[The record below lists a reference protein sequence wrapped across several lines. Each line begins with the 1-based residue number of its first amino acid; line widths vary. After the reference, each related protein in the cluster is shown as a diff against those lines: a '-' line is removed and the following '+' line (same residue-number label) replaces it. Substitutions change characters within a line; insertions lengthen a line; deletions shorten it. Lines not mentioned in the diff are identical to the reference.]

1 MDRLTALRAFVLVA
15 ETGSFSEAA
24 RRLPLSKSMVSRLVA
39 SLESELGVRLL
50 QRTTRSVTPTE
61 AGRAYVERCQRI
73 LADLEEADQLVSQ
86 LQAVPKGIL
95 RISAPMSFGIRHLAP
110 ALPPFFHRFPEV
122 RLDLSLSDRFVDLV
136 EEGFDVALRIGRLA
150 DSSLVAR
157 RLCPVR
163 MCVCA
168 SPAYLESHGTPQ
180 TPEDLPGHECLMS
193 AALVA
198 TGWRL
203 LGPDGKV
210 MQVPVGGRFH
220 VNNGDAPR
228 VMALAGCGIAYL
240 PTFFVGDD
248 LRSGALVPLL
258 QAFMPQDSAMHA
270 VYPHGRHLSPK
281 VRAFVDYLAETF
293 TPSPYWDHPIKVG

>member
-1 MDRLTALRAFVLVA
+1 MDRLTALRAFVLVV
-15 ETGSFSEAA
+15 ETGSFSAAA

-39 SLESELGVRLL
+39 ALETDLGVRLL

-86 LQAVPKGIL
+86 LQMVPKGIL
-95 RISAPMSFGIRHLAP
+95 RISAPMSFGIRHLTP
-110 ALPPFFHRFPEV
+110 ALPPFFHRYPDV
-122 RLDLSLSDRFVDLV
+122 QIDLSMSDRVVDLV
-136 EEGFDVALRIGRLA
+136 EEGFDMAVRIGRLA

-157 RLCPVR
+157 RLCGIR

-168 SPAYLESHGTPQ
+168 SPAYLDKHGTPHR
-180 TPEDLPGHECLMS
+180 PEDLAAHECLMS

-203 LGPDGKV
+203 LGADGKV
-210 MQVPVGGRFH
+210 ATMPVGGRFH
-220 VNNGDAPR
+220 VNNGDANR
-228 VMALAGCGIAYL
+228 AMAVAGCGIAYL

-248 LRSGALVPLL
+248 LRAGTLVRLL
-258 QAFMPQDSAMHA
+258 DEFMPQDAAMHA

-293 TPSPYWDHPIKVG
+293 TPEPYWDQNL